1 MKTNTLPEQIVT
13 EVEKVVRGKELQIRI
28 CLAAFL
34 ARGHLLIDD
43 LPGVGKT
50 MLAKTLSKV
59 LGLGYSRVQFTSD
72 LLPGDILGVNI
83 FDTKTSAF
91 TFKKG
96 PVFSQFLLADE
107 INRASPK
114 TQSALLEAMEE
125 RQVSVEGRAIPLP
138 HPFFVIAT
146 KNPFEEVG
154 TFELPGSQLDRFA
167 LSLSLGY
174 PEHEAERKILAAH
187 SNVPI
192 GELHTFEINDILDL
206 QQQCSDVFLS
216 DALLDYL
223 QDILKFTRESGLCQS
238 GLSTRGALAL
248 ANLSRAWALLDGRDY
263 STPDDVKMMLPYVT
277 AHRLKSDT
285 FHNNPKKI
293 ADEILANVH
302 PDS

>member
-1 MKTNTLPEQIVT
+1 MQTALLPERIIA
-13 EVEKVVRGKELQIRI
+13 EVEKIIRGKELQIKV

-59 LGLGYSRVQFTSD
+59 LGLSYSRVQFTSD

-125 RQVSVEGRAIPLP
+125 QQVSIEGKAIPLP

-154 TFELPGSQLDRFA
+154 TFELPGSQLDRFI

-174 PEHEAERKILAAH
+174 PEHESERKILSAH
-187 SNVPI
+187 GTTSI
-192 GELHTFEINDILDL
+192 EQLETFELNDVLAL
-206 QQQCSDVFLS
+206 QEKCREVYLS

-223 QDILKFTRESGLCQS
+223 QSGKQRGEEVSPEQVERWIEAFRAELKKAQQ
-238 GLSTRGALAL
+238 
-248 ANLSRAWALLDGRDY
+248 RATARLEV
-263 STPDDVKMMLPYVT
+263 DD
-277 AHRLKSDT
+277 A
-285 FHNNPKKI
+285 
-293 ADEILANVH
+293 
-302 PDS
+302 